1 MNSSFGIK
9 KVSNSVKVNN
19 YSRKT
24 TDFMKLLQIQL
35 DEYLIVSTLIIG
47 DVRLVENE
55 VLEIEPEI
63 EHLMKN

>member
-24 TDFMKLLQIQL
+24 TDYKKLLML
-35 DEYLIVSTLIIG
+35 ELAAYLIVSTLIIG

-63 EHLMKN
+63 

>member
-1 MNSSFGIK
+1 M
-9 KVSNSVKVNN
+9 
-19 YSRKT
+19 
-24 TDFMKLLQIQL
+24 LEL

-63 EHLMKN
+63 EHFMKT

>member
-1 MNSSFGIK
+1 MNSSFGTK
-9 KVSNSVKVNN
+9 KVSNSVKVKN

-24 TDFMKLLQIQL
+24 TDFLKLLML
-35 DEYLIVSTLIIG
+35 ELAAYLIVSTLIIG

-63 EHLMKN
+63 